1 MILALSI
8 GTFMNTFVIVNLSVA
23 RILAGADLTVVIAY
37 LLSRTRHYRL
47 AVPLL
52 LVVFLAIPVL
62 SVGSGTIHD
71 SEQLL
76 TNLIFNVLMVLLCS
90 ALMSTRTTVLF
101 AAGNMLLLLLLPI
114 IFPDI
119 PFRNMAIPLVYNGIM
134 SGIILALTQHRKL
147 VENDQLAAVSQLNQ
161 TLESRNAALSART
174 RDLNLASEAAR
185 SLSSL
190 RDLDT
195 LLAESVNLIQRQFG
209 LYHTQVYLVD
219 PSGRTLIL
227 RAGTGEAGAELL
239 HREHHLAV
247 GPGSINGRA
256 AAEKRTIL
264 VSDTSQSADFLPNP
278 LLPNTRSQ
286 ISIPLL
292 AGDALLGVLNMQHD
306 SPDTLHTDNLP
317 AFEAVAGQLSIAIQN
332 ARLFDEVEQARA
344 EIEARTRHA
353 SEQGWQDFLDAID
366 RGEKIGFEFKKSQI
380 VRLEPEALL
389 KRSEDQDRRIP
400 ITVTGATIGEISLP
414 VEQDHTWTP
423 NEQELIKVTS
433 AQLAQHIENLRL
445 LAQAER
451 FRAEAEQAL
460 RRLTRQGWDT
470 LLQSHTEFES
480 GYAFDLTQVKPLA
493 EAKNGHSAYVVKQ
506 PIVVG
511 DQPIGELGVDMPAPS
526 EEATEVLTAVA
537 EQLSGHI
544 ENLRLSELNERHAQ
558 REHTL
563 RQITSALRT
572 SNNPVTIMRTAVRE
586 LGSILGRRTVVQ
598 LVAPEDTNQAASDI
612 RNDNG
617 SGIPARES

>member
-1 MILALSI
+1 LWGFFLFLEQHLKHIQH
-8 GTFMNTFVIVNLSVA
+8 
-23 RILAGADLTVVIAY
+23 D
-37 LLSRTRHYRL
+37 RL
-47 AVPLL
+47 A
-52 LVVFLAIPVL
+52 
-62 SVGSGTIHD
+62 
-71 SEQLL
+71 E
-76 TNLIFNVLMVLLCS
+76 
-90 ALMSTRTTVLF
+90 
-101 AAGNMLLLLLLPI
+101 
-114 IFPDI
+114 
-119 PFRNMAIPLVYNGIM
+119 
-134 SGIILALTQHRKL
+134 
-147 VENDQLAAVSQLNQ
+147 VSQLTQ
-161 TLESRNAALSART
+161 ILESRNAALSART
-174 RDLNLASEAAR
+174 RDLNLATETAR

-195 LLAESVNLIQRQFG
+195 LLAESVNLIQNQFG
-209 LYHTQVYLVD
+209 LYHTQVYLMD

-239 HREHHLAV
+239 RREHHLAV

-256 AAEKRTIL
+256 AAEKRTIV

-306 SPDTLHTDNLP
+306 SPDTLHADNLP

-332 ARLFDEVEQARA
+332 ARLFDEAEQARA
-344 EIEARTRHA
+344 EIEARTRSA
-353 SEQGWQDFLDAID
+353 SEQGWQEFLDAID
-366 RGEKIGFEFKKSQI
+366 RGQKIGFEFKKSQI
-380 VRLEPEALL
+380 VRLEPDALL
-389 KRSEDQDRRIP
+389 TSSEDLDLSIP
-400 ITVTGATIGEISLP
+400 ITVTGAKIGEINLP
-414 VEQDHTWTP
+414 VGQDHAWTP

-451 FRAEAEQAL
+451 FRVEAEQAV
-460 RRLTRQGWDT
+460 RRLTREGWDT
-470 LLQSHTEFES
+470 FLQAHNEFEA
-480 GYAFDLTQVKPLA
+480 GYAFDMTQVKPLA
-493 EAKNGHSAYVVKQ
+493 EEKNGHSAYAVKQ

-511 DQPIGELGVDMPAPS
+511 DQPIGELGVDMPGPS

-598 LVAPEDTNQAASDI
+598 LVTPEDTNQAASNI
-612 RNDNG
+612 SNENG
-617 SGIPARES
+617 SGTLVRES